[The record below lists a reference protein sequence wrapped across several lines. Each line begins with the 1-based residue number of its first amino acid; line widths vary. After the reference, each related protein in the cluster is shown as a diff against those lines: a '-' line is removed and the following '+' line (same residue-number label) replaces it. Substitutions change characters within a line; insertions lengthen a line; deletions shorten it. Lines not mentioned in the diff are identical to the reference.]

1 MILEF
6 RCVKSHFER
15 KKNRKIMKTAQ
26 FIRVWYVLNLQDRP
40 SLVIG
45 VRVKSLPITDV
56 DENVRLQLKSR

>member
-6 RCVKSHFER
+6 RCVKSHFKR
-15 KKNRKIMKTAQ
+15 KKNPKIIKTAQ
-26 FIRVWYVLNLQDRP
+26 FIRVWCVPNPKDRP